1 MPRQSAFF
9 IFCYSYEFNLSILRF
24 SCYDCRKEN
33 GHEERQQSVGLEID
47 RRTAAD
53 CGGSN
58 LSTKRMKTLLLYA
71 LWKYAARG
79 LNTVGTG

>member
-24 SCYDCRKEN
+24 SCYDCRKEI
-33 GHEERQQSVGLEID
+33 GYEERQQSVGLEID

-58 LSTKRMKTLLLYA
+58 LSTKRI
-71 LWKYAARG
+71 
-79 LNTVGTG
+79 NP